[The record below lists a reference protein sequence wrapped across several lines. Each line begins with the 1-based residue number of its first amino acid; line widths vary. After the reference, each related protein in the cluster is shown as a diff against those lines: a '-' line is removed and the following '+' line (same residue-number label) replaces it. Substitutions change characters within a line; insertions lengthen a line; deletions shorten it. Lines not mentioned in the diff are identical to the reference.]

1 MLACHPLSCMF
12 GGTENGDNGKMY
24 SVSSPAWGGDTI
36 FHSAGLLLKTDL
48 FISRQQSHVAASSS
62 LWAGGWGW
70 GWVAGL
76 TEPKAVG
83 SRPSQLLRRGP
94 VQVCSSSRQRQ
105 RIHAVWGSACLLV
118 ASLMVS
124 RSLPA
129 CLSFDSQSSQR
140 RSLSPQ
146 RKENQF
152 SWILYLFT
160 LALPSDSPSRG
171 PPFPEAINYSCRV
184 SSH

>member
-1 MLACHPLSCMF
+1 METMAKCTVSAVLPGEGTWSFIQLVCCSKQTCSFHASRATWRPHHPCGLGV
-12 GGTENGDNGKMY
+12 GGE
-24 SVSSPAWGGDTI
+24 
-36 FHSAGLLLKTDL
+36 
-48 FISRQQSHVAASSS
+48 
-62 LWAGGWGW
+62 GGW
-70 GWVAGL
+70 L
-76 TEPKAVG
+76 G
-83 SRPSQLLRRGP
+83 SSPSQLLRRGS
-94 VQVCSSSRQRQ
+94 VRVCSSNHQRQ

-118 ASLMVS
+118 ASQMVS

-129 CLSFDSQSSQR
+129 CLSFDSQSSQRR

-160 LALPSDSPSRG
+160 LALPSDSLSRG